1 MCFHL
6 SVPHAV
12 RVEDSKSKPGITPS
26 KMAPVEALLN
36 CIRENLVT
44 AWTQSLLTEVL
55 RGAAQSLQADSKIM
69 PLIRL

>member
-12 RVEDSKSKPGITPS
+12 RAEDSKSKSSITSS
-26 KMAPVEALLN
+26 KMAPAEALLN
-36 CIRENLVT
+36 YIRENLVT
-44 AWTQSLLTEVL
+44 AWTQALLTEVL
-55 RGAAQSLQADSKIM
+55 RGAAQSLQANSKIM